1 MKKEHILE
9 CARSIIQ
16 KNGVQHLFMDEV
28 ARQCGISKKTIYT
41 LFESKEVLLQSL
53 AISFV
58 KERKEIFFNQL
69 QMDHEP
75 KKQIEFMLDFSF
87 KLMHIIPYENLLF
100 LEKRHPET
108 HRILELF
115 ISDIF
120 EKIKQS
126 MSEAQKKSMIYEDV
140 DISKRISLMRNELSY
155 IHQHYRQFL
164 AENSLED
171 WQKQFMQSFRRSLF
185 IP

>member
-1 MKKEHILE
+1 MKKEYILE

-41 LFESKEVLLQSL
+41 LFESKEALLESL

-58 KERKEIFFNQL
+58 EERKELFSNELSTL
-69 QMDHEP
+69 QGP
-75 KKQIEFMLDFSF
+75 RKQIEFVLDFLF
-87 KLMHIIPYENLLF
+87 KLMHLIPHENLLF
-100 LEKRHPET
+100 LEKRHLEIYK
-108 HRILELF
+108 ILDQF
-115 ISDIF
+115 ITNIF
-120 EKIKQS
+120 EKLKQS
-126 MSEAQKKSMIYEDV
+126 MTEAQKQNIIYADV
-140 DISKRISLMRNELSY
+140 DIHKRISLMRNELSY
-155 IHQHYRQFL
+155 IHQHYRQFM

-185 IP
+185 I